1 MIGSALKALGDVF
14 SPEFRGVLLKAVG
27 LTLALFVVVFVVVQF
42 LLSALTLVPWPWAET
57 MIAIGAGLGMLV
69 AFFFLM
75 LPVTAIFAG
84 IFLDGIAEMVER
96 RHYPNDPPGTPL
108 PMITAVLTA
117 ARFALVVVVVLIA
130 VLPTV
135 FFGIGAVAM
144 IGANAYL
151 LSREYFEM
159 AAMRHMP
166 VEEARAFRKA
176 HGPRVFV
183 AGLLPAVLSAVP
195 LANLLVPLFATSYF
209 VHLFKQARASSV

>member
-1 MIGSALKALGDVF
+1 MISSAFKALGDLF
-14 SPEFRGVLLKAVG
+14 APEFRGILLKAVG
-27 LTLALFVVVFVVVQF
+27 LTLALFVGVFILVQI
-42 LLSALTLVPWPWAET
+42 LLATLALVPWPWAET

-75 LPVTAIFAG
+75 SPVTAIFAG
-84 IFLDGIAEMVER
+84 IFLDEIAAKVEK

-108 PMITAVLTA
+108 PTLTAVLTA
-117 ARFALVVVVVLIA
+117 VRFALIVLLVLLA

-135 FFGIGAVAM
+135 FFGIGAIAM
-144 IGANAYL
+144 VGANAYL

-166 VEEARAFRKA
+166 VDEARAFRKA
-176 HGPRVFV
+176 NAPQVFV
-183 AGLLPAVLSAVP
+183 AGLIPAVLSVVP

-209 VHLFKQARASSV
+209 VHLFKEARASSV